1 PGCIHLACWRL
12 SCARQGARL
21 KIFFYGIA
29 ARHHISYGV
38 KRGKGAS
45 VGIVEKPLIN
55 YRTAPV
61 SPNIKSMEKRLE
73 LIRYLINKHKTLYQD
88 HVEDALLGMEAISIS
103 RLYGWECEI
112 LHARRAG
119 IGLSDSSN
127 EFINSPSYGDG
138 GMAAAVRIV
147 SADQ

>member
-1 PGCIHLACWRL
+1 MGFLL
-12 SCARQGARL
+12 E
-21 KIFFYGIA
+21 YVEA
-29 ARHHISYGV
+29 AP
-38 KRGKGAS
+38 GAS
-45 VGIVEKPLIN
+45 IRIVEKPLIN

-73 LIRYLINKHKTLYQD
+73 LMRYLINKHKTLYKD
-88 HVEDALLGMEAISIS
+88 HIEDALLGMEAISIS

-119 IGLSDSSN
+119 SGLSDISN

-138 GMAAAVRIV
+138 GMAAAVRIA
-147 SADQ
+147 SADR